1 MNLRNRPV
9 AALIAFGACSV
20 FGVSLAAQATAAKK
34 SENPGKVPTVAV
46 VGCLQEPKPGVWML
60 VNAGEPAPSHPNAP
74 TAKEVAALPK
84 SGKRTFH
91 LIGVT
96 VFNLPVHRGH
106 TVAVKGL
113 HVPASPS
120 DRLNVTS
127 VTMVDAA
134 CSPPA
139 AFD

>member
-1 MNLRNRPV
+1 MIAGKRWLRCAV
-9 AALIAFGACSV
+9 GVGWSLLAVGAM
-20 FGVSLAAQATAAKK
+20 AQGAPASKPEK
-34 SENPGKVPTVAV
+34 PDIVPTVAV

-60 VNAGEPAPSHPNAP
+60 VNAGEPVSSHPNAP
-74 TAKEVAALPK
+74 TAKELAALSK
-84 SGKRTFH
+84 SGKRTFN

-96 VFNLPVHRGH
+96 VFNLAVHRGH

-113 HVPASPS
+113 HIVGSPS

-134 CSPPA
+134 CPPPPA
-139 AFD
+139 FY